1 MYQNIITFTKQQ
13 KLLRFGWAAFFKL
26 GRCLWNILWFATGK
40 KPILPVA
47 ISPIS
52 PMLMTME
59 IYNLDMK
66 LNVCEKYTSMKV
78 STYFTN
84 CLSLPV
90 VHRTKADVSL

>member
-1 MYQNIITFTKQQ
+1 MPA
-13 KLLRFGWAAFFKL
+13 L
-26 GRCLWNILWFATGK
+26 
-40 KPILPVA
+40 
-47 ISPIS
+47 
-52 PMLMTME
+52 MLMTME

-78 STYFTN
+78 STSPYFTN

>member
-1 MYQNIITFTKQQ
+1 MEYFVVCYRQKANITMPA
-13 KLLRFGWAAFFKL
+13 L
-26 GRCLWNILWFATGK
+26 
-40 KPILPVA
+40 
-47 ISPIS
+47 
-52 PMLMTME
+52 MLMTME

-78 STYFTN
+78 STSPYFTN